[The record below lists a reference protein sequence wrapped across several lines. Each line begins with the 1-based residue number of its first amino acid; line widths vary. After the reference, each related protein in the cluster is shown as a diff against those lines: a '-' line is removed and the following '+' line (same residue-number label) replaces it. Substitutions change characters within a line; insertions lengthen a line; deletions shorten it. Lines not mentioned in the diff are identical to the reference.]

1 MYFYYLF
8 VSISAY
14 EIEYVHQ
21 DHLGNNVAIT
31 NEEGDVIWKADYEPF
46 GDSFNEVGD
55 NNYKY
60 NSKEEDSTKLLYY
73 GARYYDKDIGRF
85 TTPDPLFGSITDP
98 QTLNRYVYV
107 KNNPLKYIDPTGR
120 EDQPADS
127 TNRIE
132 TLFLYS
138 VDVAME
144 TGGVNNNPTFVNFPD
159 TTLHKKF
166 IARLDSMLLAKNNI
180 DTSEGASS
188 YEKIEMDI
196 EGGYPISMTES
207 DTVFNVALWNLEN
220 IPQRV
225 YDISQENS
233 PIENII
239 IGIHG
244 ISPDSTIGIPDYM
257 LIAASSDSTMTAY
270 TNKIMTN
277 ILSHIPKQSL
287 SQNAQLMILSCYGEK
302 CMDIQ
307 TISNKL
313 QIPIYASPEVV
324 SDRLDITPNVVAGI
338 FNRYTPQDSS
348 KTKK

>member
-1 MYFYYLF
+1 
-8 VSISAY
+8 
-14 EIEYVHQ
+14 
-21 DHLGNNVAIT
+21 
-31 NEEGDVIWKADYEPF
+31 
-46 GDSFNEVGD
+46 
-55 NNYKY
+55 
-60 NSKEEDSTKLLYY
+60 
-73 GARYYDKDIGRF
+73 
-85 TTPDPLFGSITDP
+85 
-98 QTLNRYVYV
+98 
-107 KNNPLKYIDPTGR
+107 PLKYIDPTGR

-277 ILSHIPKQSL
+277 I
-287 SQNAQLMILSCYGEK
+287 
-302 CMDIQ
+302 
-307 TISNKL
+307 
-313 QIPIYASPEVV
+313 
-324 SDRLDITPNVVAGI
+324 
-338 FNRYTPQDSS
+338 
-348 KTKK
+348 